1 MSDKLTMPTLT
12 ILFQQRAQTAI
23 ARSQKGVAALILR
36 DALTAGEAWSLTST
50 GQIPEKL
57 GKENQNAIRRVFK
70 GGVNPPRK
78 VLVYCLG
85 AEDTLEAEAAPQA
98 EDGEE
103 PGGTEESRPGSGAA
117 ALRWLGTQRFD
128 YLAGPAD
135 LSEAEA
141 AVLQEWIIQ
150 KREDDHVIFK
160 AVLPHTAAGSEGVV
174 NFTASG
180 IQVGGDVFDAAGYCG
195 RVAGLIAGTPMKQSV
210 TYAALPEVEDI
221 RRLSALEEDEAVG
234 RGELILTHDGEK
246 VKLGRGVNSLTNTT
260 GRSEVWRKI
269 KIVEL
274 LDLLQW
280 DLRLA
285 IQDNYIGKFQNSYD
299 NKLLLITAVKLYLQ
313 ALAKDQ
319 LIEDNFSCDID
330 VEEQDAYLQSVGVA
344 TAEMTEQQIREANT
358 GTYVFLAVDIRPIDA
373 IEDVRI
379 KIYL

>member
-1 MSDKLTMPTLT
+1 MSEKLTMPTLT

-23 ARSQKGVAALILR
+23 ARSQKGVAALLLR
-36 DALTAGEAWSLTST
+36 DALTAGQAWSLTST
-50 GQIPEKL
+50 GQIPDKL

-85 AEDTLEAEAAPQA
+85 AEDELEAETPAAEGTTPA
-98 EDGEE
+98 E
-103 PGGTEESRPGSGAA
+103 PKPGSGAA
-117 ALRWLGTQRFD
+117 ALKWLSTQKFD

-135 LSEAEA
+135 LSAAEA
-141 AVLQEWIIQ
+141 AVIKDWIIK

-160 AVLPHTAAGSEGVV
+160 AVLPGCAANNEGVV

-221 RRLSALEEDEAVG
+221 DRLTALEEDEAVG

-246 VKLGRGVNSLTNTT
+246 VKFGRGVNSLTTTT
-260 GRSEVWRKI
+260 GRSPVWQKI

-319 LIEDNFSCDID
+319 LIQADFSCDID
-330 VEEQDAYLQSVGVA
+330 VEEQDAYLQSIGVA

-358 GTYVFLAVDIRPIDA
+358 GTYVFLAIDIKPIDA
-373 IEDVRI
+373 IEDVKI

>member
-1 MSDKLTMPTLT
+1 MSEKLTMPTLT
-12 ILFQQRAQTAI
+12 ILFQQRAQTTI

-36 DALTAGEAWSLTST
+36 DALTAGQAWSLTST
-50 GQIPEKL
+50 AQIPEKL
-57 GKENQNAIRRVFK
+57 GKVNQDAIRRVFK

-85 AEDTLEAEAAPQA
+85 AEDTLDAETDVQAEGSEEAAAEAK
-98 EDGEE
+98 
-103 PGGTEESRPGSGAA
+103 PGSGAA
-117 ALRWLGTQRFD
+117 ALKWLGTQKFD

-135 LSEAEA
+135 LSETEA
-141 AVLQEWIIQ
+141 AVIKEWIIK

-160 AVLPHTAAGSEGVV
+160 AVLPGCAANNEGIV

-180 IQVGGDVFDAAGYCG
+180 IQVAGDVFDAASYCG

-221 RRLSALEEDEAVG
+221 NRLSALEEDEAVG

-246 VKLGRGVNSLTNTT
+246 VKFGRGVNSLTTTT

-269 KIVEL
+269 KIVEV

-299 NKLLLITAVKLYLQ
+299 NKLLLITSVKLYLQ
-313 ALAKDQ
+313 ALAKDG
-319 LIEDNFSCDID
+319 LIESDFVCDID

-358 GTYVFLAVDIRPIDA
+358 GTYVFLAIDIRPIDA
-373 IEDVRI
+373 IEDVKI

>member
-1 MSDKLTMPTLT
+1 MAEKLTMPTLT
-12 ILFQQRAQTAI
+12 VLFQQRAQTAI
-23 ARSQKGVAALILR
+23 ARSQKGVAALIVR
-36 DALTAGEAWSLTST
+36 DALTAGQAWALTST

-57 GKENQNAIRRVFK
+57 GKENQEAIRRVFK

-85 AEDTLEAEAAPQA
+85 AEDTLEAEESDPQA
-98 EDGEE
+98 EEA
-103 PGGTEESRPGSGAA
+103 RPGSGAA

-135 LSEAEA
+135 LGEAEA
-141 AVLQEWIIQ
+141 AAIQEWIIR

-160 AVLPHTAAGSEGVV
+160 AVLPHTAANNEGIV

-180 IQVGGDVFDAAGYCG
+180 IQAGGDVFDAAAYCG

-221 RRLSALEEDEAVG
+221 RRLSSLEEDEAVG

-246 VKLGRGVNSLTNTT
+246 VKFGRGVNSLTTTT

-319 LIEDNFSCDID
+319 LIEEDFVCDID
-330 VEEQDAYLQSVGVA
+330 VEAQDAYLQSVGVA

-358 GTYVFLAVDIRPIDA
+358 GTYVFLAVDIKPIDA

>member
-1 MSDKLTMPTLT
+1 MAEKLTMPTLT
-12 ILFQQRAQTAI
+12 ILFQQRAQTTI
-23 ARSQKGVAALILR
+23 ARSQKGIAALLVR
-36 DALTAGEAWSLTST
+36 DAMTAGQAWSLTSA
-50 GQIPEKL
+50 GQIPDNL
-57 GKENQNAIRRVFK
+57 GKENQDAVRRVFK

-85 AEDTLEAEAAPQA
+85 AEDEISDETVLPEDKAGEEAA
-98 EDGEE
+98 
-103 PGGTEESRPGSGAA
+103 PGSGAA
-117 ALRWLGTQRFD
+117 ALKWLASQRFD

-141 AVLQEWIIQ
+141 AVLKEWIIRQ
-150 KREDDHVIFK
+150 REDNHAVCK
-160 AVLPHTAAGSEGVV
+160 AVLPHTAANNEGIV
-174 NFTASG
+174 NFTAEG
-180 IQVGGDVFDAAGYCG
+180 IRAGDSTFGAAGYCG
-195 RVAGLIAGTPMKQSV
+195 RAAGLIAGTPMTQSV

-221 RRLSALEEDEAVG
+221 ARLPSLEEDEAVG

-246 VKLGRGVNSLTNTT
+246 VKFGRGVNSLTTT
-260 GRSEVWRKI
+260 AGRSEVWRKI

-313 ALAKDQ
+313 ALAKDH
-319 LIEDNFSCDID
+319 LIESDFSCDID
-330 VEEQDAYLQSVGVA
+330 VDEQDAWLQSTGVA

-358 GTYVFLAVDIRPIDA
+358 GTCVFLAVDIKPIDA

>member
-1 MSDKLTMPTLT
+1 M
-12 ILFQQRAQTAI
+12 
-23 ARSQKGVAALILR
+23 AALILR

-57 GKENQNAIRRVFK
+57 GKENQNAVRRVFK

-85 AEDTLEAEAAPQA
+85 AEDTLEDTAAQA
-98 EDGEE
+98 EGEAK
-103 PGGTEESRPGSGAA
+103 PGSGTA

-141 AVLQEWIIQ
+141 TVIQEWIIQ

-160 AVLPHTAAGSEGVV
+160 AVLPGCAADSEGVV

-180 IQVGGDVFDAAGYCG
+180 IQVGGDVFDAAAYCG
-195 RVAGLIAGTPMKQSV
+195 RVAGLIAGTPMKQAV

-319 LIEDNFSCDID
+319 LIEEDFSCDID
-330 VEEQDAYLQSVGVA
+330 VEEQEAYLQSTGAA

-358 GTYVFLAVDIRPIDA
+358 GTYVFLALDIRPIDA

-379 KIYL
+379 RIYL

>member
-1 MSDKLTMPTLT
+1 MAEKLTMPTLT
-12 ILFQQRAQTAI
+12 ILFQQRAQTTI
-23 ARSQKGVAALILR
+23 ARSQKGIAALLLR
-36 DALTAGEAWSLTST
+36 DAGTAGQAWSLTST
-50 GQIPEKL
+50 AQIPEKL
-57 GKENQNAIRRVFK
+57 GKENQDAIRRVFK

-85 AEDTLEAEAAPQA
+85 AEETLDAGTAPPAEGEGPGEAQ
-98 EDGEE
+98 
-103 PGGTEESRPGSGAA
+103 PGSGAA
-117 ALRWLGTQRFD
+117 ALNWLGTQKFD

-141 AVLQEWIIQ
+141 AVIKEWIIRQ
-150 KREDDHVIFK
+150 REDNHAVCK
-160 AVLPHTAAGSEGVV
+160 AVLPHTAANNEGIV

-180 IQVGGDVFDAAGYCG
+180 IQVGSDIFDAAGYCG

-221 RRLSALEEDEAVG
+221 TRLSALEEDEAVG

-246 VKLGRGVNSLTNTT
+246 VKFGRGVNSLTTTT
-260 GRSEVWRKI
+260 GRSGVWQKI

-285 IQDNYIGKFQNSYD
+285 IQDNYTGKFQNTYD

-313 ALAKDQ
+313 ALAKDG
-319 LIEDNFSCDID
+319 LIEADFTCDID
-330 VEEQDAYLQSVGVA
+330 VEEQDAYLQSTGVA
-344 TAEMTEQQIREANT
+344 TAEMTEQQIRQANT
-358 GTYVFLAVDIRPIDA
+358 GTYVFLAVDIKPIDA
-373 IEDVRI
+373 IEDVKI

>member
-103 PGGTEESRPGSGAA
+103 PGGTEEARPGSGAA

-141 AVLQEWIIQ
+141 AVIQEWIIQ

-160 AVLPHTAAGSEGVV
+160 KQTSWPRGTRRERVCRGPPGHIAASCRPLYCSGGVHQIPGILSNRRAQCPQAHKPSGKLSTPSPPSMADFNIAVP
-174 NFTASG
+174 
-180 IQVGGDVFDAAGYCG
+180 
-195 RVAGLIAGTPMKQSV
+195 
-210 TYAALPEVEDI
+210 
-221 RRLSALEEDEAVG
+221 
-234 RGELILTHDGEK
+234 
-246 VKLGRGVNSLTNTT
+246 
-260 GRSEVWRKI
+260 RKI
-269 KIVEL
+269 VN
-274 LDLLQW
+274 
-280 DLRLA
+280 R
-285 IQDNYIGKFQNSYD
+285 
-299 NKLLLITAVKLYLQ
+299 
-313 ALAKDQ
+313 
-319 LIEDNFSCDID
+319 
-330 VEEQDAYLQSVGVA
+330 
-344 TAEMTEQQIREANT
+344 R
-358 GTYVFLAVDIRPIDA
+358 
-373 IEDVRI
+373 
-379 KIYL
+379 

>member
-1 MSDKLTMPTLT
+1 MSEKLTMPTLT

-36 DALTAGEAWSLTST
+36 DALTAGQAWSLTST

-57 GKENQNAIRRVFK
+57 GKENQNAVRRVFK

-85 AEDTLEAEAAPQA
+85 AEDTLEAETDVQA
-98 EDGEE
+98 EGSEDAAAE
-103 PGGTEESRPGSGAA
+103 PKPGSGAA
-117 ALRWLGTQRFD
+117 ALKWLGTQKFD

-141 AVLQEWIIQ
+141 AVIKEWIIK

-160 AVLPHTAAGSEGVV
+160 AVLPGCAANNEGVV

-180 IQVGGDVFDAAGYCG
+180 IQVEGDVFDAASYCG

-210 TYAALPEVEDI
+210 TYAALPEVEDTT
-221 RRLSALEEDEAVG
+221 RLSALEEDEAVG

-246 VKLGRGVNSLTNTT
+246 VKFGRGVNSLTTTT

-319 LIEDNFSCDID
+319 LIEADFSCDID

-358 GTYVFLAVDIRPIDA
+358 GTYVFLAIDIKPIDA
-373 IEDVRI
+373 IEDVKI

>member
-141 AVLQEWIIQ
+141 AVIQEWIIQ

-160 AVLPHTAAGSEGVV
+160 AVLPGCAADSEGVV

-180 IQVGGDVFDAAGYCG
+180 IQVGGDVFDAAAYCG
-195 RVAGLIAGTPMKQSV
+195 RVAGLIAGTPMKQAV

-285 IQDNYIGKFQNSYD
+285 IQDNYTVVKGDTLWGICRRTYGD
-299 NKLLLITAVKLYLQ
+299 GALAWKLAEANGIKNANLIFPGQVVKLPDKGSL
-313 ALAKDQ
+313 
-319 LIEDNFSCDID
+319 
-330 VEEQDAYLQSVGVA
+330 
-344 TAEMTEQQIREANT
+344 
-358 GTYVFLAVDIRPIDA
+358 
-373 IEDVRI
+373 
-379 KIYL
+379 

>member
-1 MSDKLTMPTLT
+1 MAEKLTMPTLT
-12 ILFQQRAQTAI
+12 ILFQQRAQTTI
-23 ARSQKGVAALILR
+23 ARSRKGVAALIVR

-57 GKENQNAIRRVFK
+57 GKVNQDAIRRVFK

-85 AEDTLEAEAAPQA
+85 EEDTMESGTGVQA
-98 EDGEE
+98 EGGESTPEE
-103 PGGTEESRPGSGAA
+103 PRPGSGAA

-141 AVLQEWIIQ
+141 AVIQEWIIQ

-160 AVLPHTAAGSEGVV
+160 AVLPGCAADSEGVV

-221 RRLSALEEDEAVG
+221 HRLSALEEDEAVG

-358 GTYVFLAVDIRPIDA
+358 GTYVFLVVDIRPIDA

>member
-1 MSDKLTMPTLT
+1 MAEKLTMPTLT

-23 ARSQKGVAALILR
+23 ARSQKGVAALIVR
-36 DALTAGEAWSLTST
+36 DALAAGQAWSLTST

-85 AEDTLEAEAAPQA
+85 AEDTLEAEETASQA
-98 EDGEE
+98 EGASGSAAE
-103 PGGTEESRPGSGAA
+103 PRPGSGSA
-117 ALRWLGTQRFD
+117 ALRWLGTQKFD

-141 AVLQEWIIQ
+141 AVIKEWIIQ

-160 AVLPHTAAGSEGVV
+160 AVLPGCAANNEGIV

-180 IQVGGDVFDAAGYCG
+180 IQVEGDVFDAASYCG

-221 RRLSALEEDEAVG
+221 NRLSALEEDEAVG

-246 VKLGRGVNSLTNTT
+246 VKFGRGVNSLTTTT

-313 ALAKDQ
+313 ALAKDG
-319 LIEDNFSCDID
+319 LIEEDFSCDID

-358 GTYVFLAVDIRPIDA
+358 GTYVFLAIDIRPIDA
-373 IEDVRI
+373 IEDVKI

>member
-1 MSDKLTMPTLT
+1 MAEKLTMPTLT
-12 ILFQQRAQTAI
+12 ILFQQRAQTTI
-23 ARSQKGVAALILR
+23 ARSQKGIAALLLR
-36 DALTAGEAWSLTST
+36 DAGTAGQVWSLTST
-50 GQIPEKL
+50 AQIPEKL
-57 GKENQNAIRRVFK
+57 GKENQDAIRRVFK

-85 AEDTLEAEAAPQA
+85 AEETLDAGTEPLAAE
-98 EDGEE
+98 GEE
-103 PGGTEESRPGSGAA
+103 PGEAQPGSGAA
-117 ALRWLGTQRFD
+117 ALNWLGTQKFD

-135 LSEAEA
+135 LSGAEA
-141 AVLQEWIIQ
+141 AVIKEWIIRQ
-150 KREDDHVIFK
+150 REDNHVIFK
-160 AVLPHTAAGSEGVV
+160 AVLPHTAANSEGIV

-180 IQVGGDVFDAAGYCG
+180 IQAGSDIFDAAGYCG

-221 RRLSALEEDEAVG
+221 TRLSALEEDEAVG

-246 VKLGRGVNSLTNTT
+246 VKFGRGVNSLTTTT
-260 GRSEVWRKI
+260 GRSDVWRKI

-285 IQDNYIGKFQNSYD
+285 IQDNYTGKFQNTYD

-313 ALAKDQ
+313 ALAKDG
-319 LIEDNFSCDID
+319 LIEADFTCDID

-344 TAEMTEQQIREANT
+344 TAEMTEQQIRQANT
-358 GTYVFLAVDIRPIDA
+358 GTYVFLAVDIKPIDA
-373 IEDVRI
+373 IEDVKI

>member
-1 MSDKLTMPTLT
+1 MSEKLTMPTLT
-12 ILFQQRAQTAI
+12 ILFQQRAQTTI

-36 DALTAGEAWSLTST
+36 DALTAGQAWSLTST
-50 GQIPEKL
+50 AQIPEKL
-57 GKENQNAIRRVFK
+57 GKVNQDAVRRVFK

-85 AEDTLEAEAAPQA
+85 AEDTLDTETDVQAEGSEEAAA
-98 EDGEE
+98 E
-103 PGGTEESRPGSGAA
+103 PKPGSGAA
-117 ALRWLGTQRFD
+117 ALKWLGTQKFD

-141 AVLQEWIIQ
+141 AVIKEWIIK

-160 AVLPHTAAGSEGVV
+160 AVLPGCAANNEGVV

-180 IQVGGDVFDAAGYCG
+180 IQVEGDVFDAASYCG

-221 RRLSALEEDEAVG
+221 NRLSALEEDEAVG

-246 VKLGRGVNSLTNTT
+246 VKFGRGVNSLTTTT

-319 LIEDNFSCDID
+319 LIEADFSCDID

-344 TAEMTEQQIREANT
+344 TAEMTERQIREANT
-358 GTYVFLAVDIRPIDA
+358 GTYVFLAIDIKPIDA
-373 IEDVRI
+373 IEDVKI

>member
-1 MSDKLTMPTLT
+1 MAEKLTMPTLT

-57 GKENQNAIRRVFK
+57 GKVNQDAVRRVFK

-85 AEDTLEAEAAPQA
+85 AEDTLEAAPQA
-98 EDGEE
+98 EDGEK

-117 ALRWLGTQRFD
+117 ALRWLGTQKFD

-141 AVLQEWIIQ
+141 AVIKEWIIK

-160 AVLPHTAAGSEGVV
+160 AVLPGCAANNEGVV

-180 IQVGGDVFDAAGYCG
+180 IQVGGDVFDAAAYCG
-195 RVAGLIAGTPMKQSV
+195 RVAGLIAGTPMRQSV

-221 RRLSALEEDEAVG
+221 HRLTSLEEDEAVG

-246 VKLGRGVNSLTNTT
+246 VKFGRGVNSLTTTT
-260 GRSEVWRKI
+260 GRSPVWQKI

-319 LIEDNFSCDID
+319 LIEEDFSCDID
-330 VEEQDAYLQSVGVA
+330 VEEQGAYLQRAGVA

-358 GTYVFLAVDIRPIDA
+358 GTYVFLALDIRPIDA

-379 KIYL
+379 RIYL

>member
-1 MSDKLTMPTLT
+1 MAEKLTMPTLT

-23 ARSQKGVAALILR
+23 ARSQKGVAALIVR
-36 DALTAGEAWSLTST
+36 DALTAGQAWALTST

-57 GKENQNAIRRVFK
+57 GKENQNAIRRMFK

-85 AEDTLEAEAAPQA
+85 AEDTLEAEESDPQA
-98 EDGEE
+98 EEA
-103 PGGTEESRPGSGAA
+103 RPGSGGA
-117 ALRWLGTQRFD
+117 ALRWLGTQKFD

-135 LSEAEA
+135 LSETEA
-141 AVLQEWIIQ
+141 AAIQEWIIK

-160 AVLPHTAAGSEGVV
+160 AVLPHTAANSEGIV

-180 IQVGGDVFDAAGYCG
+180 IQVGGDVFDAAAYCG

-246 VKLGRGVNSLTNTT
+246 VKFGRGVNSLTTTT

-319 LIEDNFSCDID
+319 LIEEDFVCDID
-330 VEEQDAYLQSVGVA
+330 VEAQDAYLQSVGVA

-358 GTYVFLAVDIRPIDA
+358 GTYVFLAVDIKPIDA

>member
-1 MSDKLTMPTLT
+1 MAEKLTMPTLT

-23 ARSQKGVAALILR
+23 ARSQKGVAALLVR
-36 DALTAGEAWSLTST
+36 DALTAGQAWSLTST
-50 GQIPEKL
+50 AQIPEKL
-57 GKENQNAIRRVFK
+57 GKENQNAVRRVFK

-85 AEDTLEAEAAPQA
+85 AEDTLEVEETASQAEA
-98 EDGEE
+98 
-103 PGGTEESRPGSGAA
+103 SPGSGAA
-117 ALRWLGTQRFD
+117 ALRWLGTQKFD

-141 AVLQEWIIQ
+141 TVIKEWIIK

-160 AVLPHTAAGSEGVV
+160 AVLPGCAANNEGIV

-180 IQVGGDVFDAAGYCG
+180 IQVEGDVFDAASYCG

-221 RRLSALEEDEAVG
+221 TRLSALEEDEAVG

-246 VKLGRGVNSLTNTT
+246 VKFGRGVNSLTTTT

-285 IQDNYIGKFQNSYD
+285 IQDNYIGKFQNTYD
-299 NKLLLITAVKLYLQ
+299 NKLLLITSVKLYLQ
-313 ALAKDQ
+313 ALAKDG
-319 LIEDNFSCDID
+319 LIDEDFSCDID
-330 VEEQDAYLQSVGVA
+330 VEEQDAYLQSTGAA

-358 GTYVFLAVDIRPIDA
+358 GTYVFLAIDIRPIDA
-373 IEDVRI
+373 IEDVKI

>member
-1 MSDKLTMPTLT
+1 MSEKLTMPTLT

-36 DALTAGEAWSLTST
+36 DALTAGQAWSLTST
-50 GQIPEKL
+50 KQIPEKL
-57 GKENQNAIRRVFK
+57 GKANQDAVRRVFK

-85 AEDTLEAEAAPQA
+85 AEDELEAETPAAEGASPA
-98 EDGEE
+98 E
-103 PGGTEESRPGSGAA
+103 PKPGSGAA
-117 ALRWLGTQRFD
+117 ALKWLGTQKFD

-135 LSEAEA
+135 LSAAEA
-141 AVLQEWIIQ
+141 AVLKDWIIK

-160 AVLPHTAAGSEGVV
+160 AVLPGCAANNEGIV

-180 IQVGGDVFDAAGYCG
+180 IQVEGDVFDAASYCG

-210 TYAALPEVEDI
+210 TYAALPEVADI
-221 RRLSALEEDEAVG
+221 NRLSALEEDEAVG

-246 VKLGRGVNSLTNTT
+246 VKFGRGVNSLTTTT

-299 NKLLLITAVKLYLQ
+299 NKLLLITSVKLYLQ
-313 ALAKDQ
+313 ALAKDG
-319 LIEDNFSCDID
+319 LIEEDFSCDID
-330 VEEQDAYLQSVGVA
+330 VEEQNAYLQSTGMA
-344 TAEMTEQQIREANT
+344 TAEMTEQQVREANT
-358 GTYVFLAVDIRPIDA
+358 GTYVFLAIDIRPIDA

>member
-98 EDGEE
+98 EDGEK
-103 PGGTEESRPGSGAA
+103 PGGTEEARPGSGAA

-141 AVLQEWIIQ
+141 AVIQEWIIQ

-160 AVLPHTAAGSEGVV
+160 AVLPGCAADSEGVV

-180 IQVGGDVFDAAGYCG
+180 IQVGGDVFDAAAYCG
-195 RVAGLIAGTPMKQSV
+195 RVAGLIAGTPMKQAV
-210 TYAALPEVEDI
+210 TYAALPEVED
-221 RRLSALEEDEAVG
+221 
-234 RGELILTHDGEK
+234 
-246 VKLGRGVNSLTNTT
+246 
-260 GRSEVWRKI
+260 
-269 KIVEL
+269 
-274 LDLLQW
+274 
-280 DLRLA
+280 
-285 IQDNYIGKFQNSYD
+285 
-299 NKLLLITAVKLYLQ
+299 
-313 ALAKDQ
+313 Q
-319 LIEDNFSCDID
+319 LIEEDFSCDID
-330 VEEQDAYLQSVGVA
+330 VEEQEAYLQSTGAA

-358 GTYVFLAVDIRPIDA
+358 GTYVFLALDIRPIDA

-379 KIYL
+379 RIYL

>member
-1 MSDKLTMPTLT
+1 MAEKLTMPTLT
-12 ILFQQRAQTAI
+12 ILFQQRAQTTI
-23 ARSQKGVAALILR
+23 ARSRKGVAALIVR

-57 GKENQNAIRRVFK
+57 GKVNQDAIRRVFK

-85 AEDTLEAEAAPQA
+85 EEDTLESGTGVQA
-98 EDGEE
+98 EGGESTPEE
-103 PGGTEESRPGSGAA
+103 PRPGSGAA
-117 ALRWLGTQRFD
+117 ALRWLGTQKFD

-141 AVLQEWIIQ
+141 AVLQEWTIQ

-180 IQVGGDVFDAAGYCG
+180 IQVGGDVFDAAAYCG

-221 RRLSALEEDEAVG
+221 HRLSALEEDEAVG

-246 VKLGRGVNSLTNTT
+246 VKLGRGVNSLTSL
-260 GRSEVWRKI
+260 GERPGVWQKI
-269 KIVEL
+269 KIVEV
-274 LDLLQW
+274 LDMIQQ

-285 IQDNYIGKFQNSYD
+285 IQDNYMGKFQNSYD

-319 LIEDNFSCDID
+319 LIEQDFTCDID
-330 VEEQDAYLQSVGVA
+330 LDEQDRWLQSQGVA
-344 TAEMTEQQIREANT
+344 TADMTERQIREANIKT
-358 GTYVFLAVDIRPIDA
+358 HLFLDLDLTPIDA
-373 IEDVRI
+373 IEDVHV

>member
-1 MSDKLTMPTLT
+1 MAEKLTMPTLT

-23 ARSQKGVAALILR
+23 ARSQKGVAALIVR

-57 GKENQNAIRRVFK
+57 GKENQDAIRRVFK

-85 AEDTLEAEAAPQA
+85 AEETLES
-98 EDGEE
+98 
-103 PGGTEESRPGSGAA
+103 GTETQTEGASGSAAEPRPGSGAA
-117 ALRWLGTQRFD
+117 ALKWLGAQKFY

-141 AVLQEWIIQ
+141 AVIKDWIIQ

-160 AVLPHTAAGSEGVV
+160 AVLPHTAANHEGVV
-174 NFTASG
+174 SFTASG
-180 IQVGGDVFDAAGYCG
+180 IQAGGGVFDAASYCG

-260 GRSEVWRKI
+260 GRSDVWRKI

-274 LDLLQW
+274 MDLLQW

-285 IQDNYIGKFQNSYD
+285 IQDNYIGKYQNSYD

-319 LIEDNFSCDID
+319 LIEENFSCDVD

-358 GTYVFLAVDIRPIDA
+358 GTYVFLAIDVRPIDA
-373 IEDVRI
+373 IEDVKV

>member
-1 MSDKLTMPTLT
+1 MSEKLTMPTLT
-12 ILFQQRAQTAI
+12 ILFQQRAQTTI

-36 DALTAGEAWSLTST
+36 DALTAGQAWSLTST
-50 GQIPEKL
+50 AQIPEKL
-57 GKENQNAIRRVFK
+57 GKVNQDAIRRVFK

-85 AEDTLEAEAAPQA
+85 AEDTLDAETDVQTEGSEEAAAEAK
-98 EDGEE
+98 
-103 PGGTEESRPGSGAA
+103 PGSGAA
-117 ALRWLGTQRFD
+117 ALKWLGTQKFD

-135 LSEAEA
+135 LSETEA
-141 AVLQEWIIQ
+141 AVIKEWIIK

-160 AVLPHTAAGSEGVV
+160 AVLPGCAANNEGIV

-180 IQVGGDVFDAAGYCG
+180 IQVAGDVFDAASYCG

-221 RRLSALEEDEAVG
+221 NRLSALEEDEAVG

-246 VKLGRGVNSLTNTT
+246 VKFGRGVNSLTTTT

-269 KIVEL
+269 KIVEV

-299 NKLLLITAVKLYLQ
+299 NKLLLITSVKLYLQ
-313 ALAKDQ
+313 ALAKDG
-319 LIEDNFSCDID
+319 LIESDFVCDID

-358 GTYVFLAVDIRPIDA
+358 GTYVFLAIDIRPIDA
-373 IEDVRI
+373 IEDVKI

>member
-1 MSDKLTMPTLT
+1 MSEKLTMPTLT

-36 DALTAGEAWSLTST
+36 DALTAGQAWSLTST

-57 GKENQNAIRRVFK
+57 GKENQNAVRRVFK

-85 AEDTLEAEAAPQA
+85 AEDTLEAETDVQVEGSEEAAA
-98 EDGEE
+98 E
-103 PGGTEESRPGSGAA
+103 PKPGSGAA
-117 ALRWLGTQRFD
+117 ALKWLGTQKFD

-141 AVLQEWIIQ
+141 AVIKDWIIK

-160 AVLPHTAAGSEGVV
+160 AVLPGCAANNEGIV

-180 IQVGGDVFDAAGYCG
+180 IQVEGDVFDAASYCG

-221 RRLSALEEDEAVG
+221 NRLSALEEDEAVG

-246 VKLGRGVNSLTNTT
+246 VKFGRGVNSLTTTT

-319 LIEDNFSCDID
+319 LIEDDFSCDID
-330 VEEQDAYLQSVGVA
+330 VEEQDAYLQSIGVA
-344 TAEMTEQQIREANT
+344 TAEMTERQIREANT
-358 GTYVFLAVDIRPIDA
+358 GTYVFLAIDIKPIDA
-373 IEDVRI
+373 IEDVKI

>member
-1 MSDKLTMPTLT
+1 MAEKLTMPTLT
-12 ILFQQRAQTAI
+12 ILFQQRAQTTI
-23 ARSQKGVAALILR
+23 ARSRKGVAALIVR

-57 GKENQNAIRRVFK
+57 GKVNQDAIRRVFK
-70 GGVNPPRK
+70 GEVNPPRK

-85 AEDTLEAEAAPQA
+85 EEDTMESGTGVQA
-98 EDGEE
+98 EGGESTPEE
-103 PGGTEESRPGSGAA
+103 PRPGSGAA

-141 AVLQEWIIQ
+141 AVIQEWIIQ

-160 AVLPHTAAGSEGVV
+160 AVLPGCAADSEGVV

-180 IQVGGDVFDAAGYCG
+180 IQVGGDVFDAAAYCG
-195 RVAGLIAGTPMKQSV
+195 RVAGLIAGTPMKQAV

-358 GTYVFLAVDIRPIDA
+358 GTYVFLALDIRPIDA

-379 KIYL
+379 RIYL

>member
-1 MSDKLTMPTLT
+1 
-12 ILFQQRAQTAI
+12 
-23 ARSQKGVAALILR
+23 
-36 DALTAGEAWSLTST
+36 
-50 GQIPEKL
+50 
-57 GKENQNAIRRVFK
+57 
-70 GGVNPPRK
+70 
-78 VLVYCLG
+78 
-85 AEDTLEAEAAPQA
+85 
-98 EDGEE
+98 
-103 PGGTEESRPGSGAA
+103 
-117 ALRWLGTQRFD
+117 
-128 YLAGPAD
+128 
-135 LSEAEA
+135 
-141 AVLQEWIIQ
+141 
-150 KREDDHVIFK
+150 
-160 AVLPHTAAGSEGVV
+160 
-174 NFTASG
+174 
-180 IQVGGDVFDAAGYCG
+180 
-195 RVAGLIAGTPMKQSV
+195 
-210 TYAALPEVEDI
+210 
-221 RRLSALEEDEAVG
+221 
-234 RGELILTHDGEK
+234 

-358 GTYVFLAVDIRPIDA
+358 GTYVFLAIDIRPIDA

>member
-1 MSDKLTMPTLT
+1 MAEKLTMPTLT
-12 ILFQQRAQTAI
+12 VLFQQRAQTAI
-23 ARSQKGVAALILR
+23 ARSQKGVAALIVR
-36 DALTAGEAWSLTST
+36 DALTAGQAWALTST

-57 GKENQNAIRRVFK
+57 GKENQEAIRRVFK

-85 AEDTLEAEAAPQA
+85 AEDTLEAEESDPQA
-98 EDGEE
+98 EEA
-103 PGGTEESRPGSGAA
+103 RPGSGAA

-135 LSEAEA
+135 LGEAEA
-141 AVLQEWIIQ
+141 AAIQEWIIR

-160 AVLPHTAAGSEGVV
+160 AVLPHTAANNEGIV

-180 IQVGGDVFDAAGYCG
+180 IQVGGDVFDAAAYCG

-210 TYAALPEVEDI
+210 TYAALPEAEDI

-246 VKLGRGVNSLTNTT
+246 VKFGRGVNSLTTTT

-319 LIEDNFSCDID
+319 LIEEDFVCDID
-330 VEEQDAYLQSVGVA
+330 VEAQDAYLQSVGVA

-358 GTYVFLAVDIRPIDA
+358 GTYVFLAVDIKPIDA

>member
-1 MSDKLTMPTLT
+1 MAEKLTMPTLS

-57 GKENQNAIRRVFK
+57 GKVNQDAIRRVFK

-85 AEDTLEAEAAPQA
+85 AEDTLDGGSPSQAEEGQETAAEAK
-98 EDGEE
+98 
-103 PGGTEESRPGSGAA
+103 PGSGAA
-117 ALRWLGTQRFD
+117 ALKWLGTQKFD

-135 LSEAEA
+135 LSAAEA
-141 AVLQEWIIQ
+141 AVLRDWIIQ
-150 KREDDHVIFK
+150 KREDDHAIYK
-160 AVLPHTAAGSEGVV
+160 AVLPNCAANNEGIV

-180 IQVGGDVFDAAGYCG
+180 IQAGSDVFDAAGYCG

-210 TYAALPEVEDI
+210 TYAALPEAEDI
-221 RRLSALEEDEAVG
+221 DRLSALEEDEAVG
-234 RGELILTHDGEK
+234 RGELILAHDGEK
-246 VKLGRGVNSLTNTT
+246 VKFGRGVNSLTTTT

-285 IQDNYIGKFQNSYD
+285 IQDNYIGKFQNTYD
-299 NKLLLITAVKLYLQ
+299 NKLLLITSVKLYLQ
-313 ALAKDQ
+313 ALAKDG
-319 LIEDNFSCDID
+319 LIESDLVCDID

-358 GTYVFLAVDIRPIDA
+358 GTYVFLAIDIKPIDA

>member
-1 MSDKLTMPTLT
+1 MSEKLTMPTLT

-23 ARSQKGVAALILR
+23 ARSQKGVAALLLR
-36 DALTAGEAWSLTST
+36 DALTAGQAWSLTST
-50 GQIPEKL
+50 GQIPDKL

-85 AEDTLEAEAAPQA
+85 AEDELEAETPAAEGTTPA
-98 EDGEE
+98 E
-103 PGGTEESRPGSGAA
+103 PKPGSGAA
-117 ALRWLGTQRFD
+117 ALKWLGTQKFD

-135 LSEAEA
+135 LSAAEA
-141 AVLQEWIIQ
+141 AVIKDWIIK

-160 AVLPHTAAGSEGVV
+160 AVLPGCAANNEGVV

-180 IQVGGDVFDAAGYCG
+180 IQAGGDVFDAAGYCG

-221 RRLSALEEDEAVG
+221 DRLTALEEDEAVG

-246 VKLGRGVNSLTNTT
+246 VKFGRGVNSLTTTT
-260 GRSEVWRKI
+260 GRSPVWQKI

-280 DLRLA
+280 DLRLS

-319 LIEDNFSCDID
+319 LIQADFSCDID
-330 VEEQDAYLQSVGVA
+330 VEEQDAYLQSIGVA

-358 GTYVFLAVDIRPIDA
+358 GTYVFLAIDIKPIDA
-373 IEDVRI
+373 IEDVKI